1 MKGKIFI
8 NGRGGCG
15 KSTFISLIAKE
26 LSKDNKVLIIDMDEG
41 NLGLNKMLN
50 VDVADTSL
58 MEYYGGRDKIMGEI
72 LKVGIKG
79 MVLEKINLKDD
90 AASDSIDIL
99 DNMKLSDLSDDYVT
113 WKGNIGFI
121 ESGKI
126 NDPDEGCA
134 CPMGNLT
141 RDFLNH
147 IVLEDN
153 EVVLVDT
160 SAGIEHIGR
169 GVIESADKLIS
180 IVDPS
185 GDAILL
191 ANKIGELSK
200 EASKD
205 YVVILN
211 KIDENTRD
219 LVLEQLDDNISVV
232 GELEY
237 NSSIAQSN
245 LSQKEI
251 NLDEVESEIKE
262 ICEKI

>member
-1 MKGKIFI
+1 MNKKIFI

-15 KSTFISLIAKE
+15 KSTLISLLAKE
-26 LSKDNKVLIIDMDEG
+26 LSKENKVLIIDMDEG
-41 NLGLNKMLN
+41 NLGLNKILN
-50 VDVADTSL
+50 VEKPQTSL
-58 MEYYGGRDKIMGEI
+58 LEYYGGRDRIMGEI

-79 MVLEKINLKDD
+79 MLLEKVNLKDED
-90 AASDSIDIL
+90 ASDSIDIL
-99 DNMKLSDLSDDYVT
+99 DSLKLSNLPSDYIT
-113 WKGNIGFI
+113 WKDNIGFI

-147 IVLEDN
+147 LELDDN
-153 EVVLVDT
+153 EIVLVDT

-169 GVIESADKLIS
+169 GVIESADKLIT

-185 GDAILL
+185 SDAILL
-191 ANKIGELSK
+191 ANKIGKLAQK
-200 EASKD
+200 ASKD
-205 YVVILN
+205 YAVILN
-211 KIDENTRD
+211 KVDENTKD
-219 LVLEQLDDNISVV
+219 LVKQQLDDNICIM

-237 NSSIAQSN
+237 NPTIAQCN

-251 NLDEVESEIKE
+251 NSKEVECITKD
-262 ICEKI
+262 ICSKI